1 MLKIENDMKR
11 LSLFGLV
18 VVMTLA
24 GCQRKQPIVILY
36 ENDVHCAVEGYA
48 RLAGQRDL
56 ERQQTP
62 YVAVVSSG
70 DFAQGNT
77 VGSLT
82 QGEAIVRIMNAVGYD
97 YLTIGN
103 HEFDY
108 TVEQMQHL
116 SEMLNA
122 KTLCCNFSRYEDD
135 DEDDDSDDDKDG
147 DKADDREKAE
157 KDEDERDEED
167 LFPAYEVRNF
177 GGTKVGFVGVATPST
192 FRSSTPTYFIDED
205 GTLLYNFHQ
214 TDTYECVQKA
224 VDEAREEGAEVVIV
238 LSHLG
243 DDPEVAYSRGLI
255 AATHG
260 IDVVLDGHAHH
271 VLNERLVNDRGDSVM
286 LTSTGTKFA
295 YIGRLVIGAKK
306 KVKGERGYAIT
317 AELLPL
323 SDCHKVNQ
331 AVWDTV
337 QAIEQEL
344 DARVHAPVGTTD
356 FALADRDAQNNRLV
370 RKQETNLGDLMA
382 DVARYT
388 TGANIGVCN
397 GGGLRTGIYNETI
410 TFGNIVSVWPF
421 NNTMR
426 VVECTGQE
434 LLDAFEVSVANLPRE
449 NGDFMQ
455 VSGLR
460 YTIDTRVPTSV
471 EWDENRMYA
480 GVGKTRR
487 IRKMEVFV
495 PADGES
501 DKLPYEQRGTWQPV
515 NPKALYTIGGQSYII
530 ACSGA
535 SGMFAKMRLLPVDGE
550 PVNDVDAV
558 CTYIQAMGGKVNEVY
573 RKAQGRIVMR

>member
-1 MLKIENDMKR
+1 MLLV
-11 LSLFGLV
+11 LS
-18 VVMTLA
+18 LA
-24 GCQRKQPIVILY
+24 GCQRKQPIIILY

-48 RLAGQRDL
+48 RFAGQRDL
-56 ERQQTP
+56 AKQQTP

-82 QGEAIVRIMNAVGYD
+82 QGEAIVRIMNAVCYD

-116 SEMLNA
+116 SDMLTA

-135 DEDDDSDDDKDG
+135 DDDKNDKDDDRDDD
-147 DKADDREKAE
+147 
-157 KDEDERDEED
+157 D
-167 LFPAYEVRNF
+167 LFPAYEVKDF

-192 FRSSTPTYFIDED
+192 FRSSTPTYFIDD
-205 GTLLYNFHQ
+205 NGNLLYNFHQ
-214 TDTYECVQKA
+214 SDTYECVQEA
-224 VDEAREEGAEVVIV
+224 VDDAREDGAEVIIV

-271 VLNERLVNDRGDSVM
+271 VLNERLVNDRGDSVT
-286 LTSTGTKFA
+286 LSSTGTKFA
-295 YIGRLVIGAKK
+295 YIGRLTIDADNH
-306 KVKGERGYAIT
+306 IT
-317 AELLPL
+317 TELLPL
-323 SDCHKVNQ
+323 SDCKAINQ
-331 AVWDTV
+331 AVMDTV
-337 QAIEQEL
+337 QAVQREL
-344 DARVHAPVGTTD
+344 EARVNAPVGTTA
-356 FALADRDAQNNRLV
+356 FALIDRDAHDNRLV
-370 RKQETNLGDLMA
+370 RRQETNLGDFMA

-388 TGANIGVCN
+388 TGADIGVCN
-397 GGGLRTGIYNETI
+397 GGGLRAGLYNETI
-410 TFGNIVSVWPF
+410 TYGNIVSVWPF

-426 VVECTGQE
+426 VVECTGQQ
-434 LLDAFEVSVANLPRE
+434 LLDAFEVSAANLPRE
-449 NGDFMQ
+449 NGDFMH

-460 YTIDTRVPTSV
+460 YTINPRVPCSV
-471 EWDENRMYA
+471 IWDENKMFD

-487 IRKMEVFV
+487 IAKVEVWRRERGV
-495 PADGES
+495 NTPV
-501 DKLPYEQRGTWQPV
+501 LPYEEQGYWESVQPDSV
-515 NPKALYTIGGQSYII
+515 YTIGGQSYII

-535 SGMFAKMRLLPVDGE
+535 SGMFAKMRLLPIDGE

-558 CTYIQAMGGKVNEVY
+558 CTYIQAMGGTINDCY
-573 RKAQGRIVMR
+573 RKPQGRIVIR